1 MKISIM
7 QPYFFPYIGYY
18 QLAYSV
24 DEFIFFDDVNFIKKG
39 YINRNEI
46 LLNKERFR
54 FTLPI
59 HGISQFKKIN
69 EHFYIDDFRKFKNHL
84 TLAYRD
90 APFFTPVMS
99 MLEKILQS
107 EEFNVAEIN
116 SKTLIYVFEYLKI
129 PRSFSFSSDLNISD
143 SCSGEDRIIEIC
155 KLKKCSSYHNAAG
168 GRDLY
173 KKESFAK
180 NNIDIGFVKNEA
192 QDYMQGNSRFIFER
206 NLSMLD
212 VLMWCPP
219 QKIVELLK
227 QHKIES

>member
-1 MKISIM
+1 M

-46 LLNKERFR
+46 LLNNERFR
-54 FTLPI
+54 FNLPI

-69 EHFYIDDFRKFKNHL
+69 EHFYIKDFRKFKNHL
-84 TLAYRD
+84 TSAYRD
-90 APFFTPVMS
+90 APFFMPVMS
-99 MLEKILQS
+99 MVEEILHS
-107 EEFNVAEIN
+107 DTFNVAEIN
-116 SKTLIYVFEYLKI
+116 SKTLIYVFQYLKI
-129 PRSFSFSSDLNISD
+129 PRLFSFSSDLDISD
-143 SCSGEDRIIEIC
+143 SYSGEDRILEIC

-168 GRDLY
+168 GRNLY
-173 KKESFAK
+173 KKENFSE
-180 NNIDIGFVKNEA
+180 NNIDIRFMKNETKN
-192 QDYMQGNSRFIFER
+192 YIQGNSRFIFEK

-227 QHKIES
+227 QHKTES